1 MVSQT
6 LSFDGIRIQ
15 ILQQWRRGQVFPF
28 QAFIMLQFS
37 WFSRAAGFM
46 KINAILP
53 DCFLR
58 FWCALMHYETIQ
70 GTEISLPLSSNQQGL
85 ICADSE
91 DDFDSD
97 IGLSN
102 QVNKSEHLVC
112 LRPLPPVILPI
123 WWYQITLLGSITST
137 QQADFANVCSVEFA
151 KHFLSFLFLI
161 PGQGERNRW
170 WAGNV

>member
-1 MVSQT
+1 MASRT
-6 LSFDGIRIQ
+6 FSFDGIRIQ

-85 ICADSE
+85 ICADSK
-91 DDFDSD
+91 DDFDSGQSS
-97 IGLSN
+97 I
-102 QVNKSEHLVC
+102 VC
-112 LRPLPPVILPI
+112 LGPLPPKLFLI
-123 WWYQITLLGSITST
+123 WWHQLTLLGSITST
-137 QQADFANVCSVEFA
+137 QETDFAIVYSVEFA
-151 KHFLSFLFLI
+151 KHLLSFCS
-161 PGQGERNRW
+161 
-170 WAGNV
+170 